1 MPDAAWAG
9 RALRAAVA
17 AAVGLAAPYVELAV
31 KCRDRSSE
39 ACVWGRSYLPLTR
52 VVYFVLFGLL
62 TYGAL
67 ALAARW
73 AGRRRDDDSR

>member
-1 MPDAAWAG
+1 MPDASWRTG

-17 AAVGLAAPYVELAV
+17 VAVGLAAPYVELAV
-31 KCRDRSSE
+31 KCRDRASE

-52 VVYFVLFGLL
+52 AVYFVLFGLL
-62 TYGAL
+62 TYAAL

-73 AGRRRDDDSR
+73 AGRRRHDSR